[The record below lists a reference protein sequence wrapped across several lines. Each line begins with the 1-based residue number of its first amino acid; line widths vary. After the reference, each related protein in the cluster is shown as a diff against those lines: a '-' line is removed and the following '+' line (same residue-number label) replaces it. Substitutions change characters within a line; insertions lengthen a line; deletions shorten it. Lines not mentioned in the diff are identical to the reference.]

1 MWMGEREK
9 GTKGISHKLAYDLSP
24 AIRHKK
30 KEKRM
35 EAAERERDSVCWCN
49 HRHKVSMSKRWN
61 KKEKR
66 ASMCIIHKRISL
78 LAAGLSP
85 SCSRFFFLGPTKN
98 ININFTCPHTHP
110 KKVGNHFFFFFSWP
124 SSIKRLCSQR

>member
-1 MWMGEREK
+1 MGEREK

-35 EAAERERDSVCWCN
+35 EAAERERLCVLVQSQTQSVHVQALEQKRKEGQHVYNTQKDLSASCWPFTQLF
-49 HRHKVSMSKRWN
+49 S
-61 KKEKR
+61 
-66 ASMCIIHKRISL
+66 
-78 LAAGLSP
+78 
-85 SCSRFFFLGPTKN
+85 FFFFGTDEKYKYK
-98 ININFTCPHTHP
+98 FHVSTHTP
-110 KKVGNHFFFFFSWP
+110 KKGGKSFFGFFSWP

>member
-1 MWMGEREK
+1 
-9 GTKGISHKLAYDLSP
+9 
-24 AIRHKK
+24 
-30 KEKRM
+30 
-35 EAAERERDSVCWCN
+35 VCWCN

-85 SCSRFFFLGPTKN
+85 SCSRFFFFGTDEKYKYK
-98 ININFTCPHTHP
+98 FHVSTHTP
-110 KKVGNHFFFFFSWP
+110 KKGGKSFFGFFSWP